1 MSTHATAETLSA
13 YLDRELPR
21 AEAREIEEHLADC
34 SACQSRFAGMK
45 NVVSGLRHLNRLSP
59 PSTLEQVVAR
69 RVAFDG
75 ERKGLFDRLEGSLRA
90 FERQS
95 SMLAL
100 FAVVVAFA
108 VMILLFAQALEQ
120 RRNATIPVIFK
131 DLAVSADGSESRR
144 VGDRV
149 LLRKGAVW
157 VEEGVDP
164 RLTRIVVVDSPL
176 WSRLLSEHPELASIA
191 SLDRP
196 AVVRIGEEVLR
207 IERSVDRD

>member
-13 YLDRELPR
+13 YLDHELPGP
-21 AEAREIEEHLADC
+21 EAREIEEHLADC
-34 SACQSRFAGMK
+34 AVCKSRFAGMK
-45 NVVSGLRHLNRLSP
+45 NVVGSLRRLDRLAP

-75 ERKGLFDRLEGSLRA
+75 EQKGLFDRLEGGLRT

-100 FAVVVAFA
+100 FGFVVAFA

-120 RRNATIPVIFK
+120 RRNSMIPVVFK
-131 DLAVSADGSESRR
+131 DPLAPAAVESRQVAER
-144 VGDRV
+144 SLSRRGTI
-149 LLRKGAVW
+149 W

-164 RLTRIVVVDSPL
+164 TLTRIVVVGSPA
-176 WSRLLSEHPELASIA
+176 WSRLLREHPELAELA
-191 SLDRP
+191 SLDRA
-196 AVVRIGEEVLR
+196 AVVRIDGEVLR
-207 IERSVDRD
+207 IEKAAGAK